1 MTSTTDTA
9 GHPDV
14 AEISDLTEG
23 LLPPSRG
30 AEVRRHLDECEL
42 CADVHDSLEEIR
54 GLLGSMP
61 GPPRMPAEVAGRIDA
76 ALAAEALLGAVA
88 PESLTPPTLVSA
100 SRDASG
106 EDGEHTDTHVSRE
119 TSPTADRPSGHA
131 HAATGPGRTKERKTR
146 NRGGRRG
153 RIVLGAVFTAAVLGA
168 GSLFLQSLGDNKSSD
183 TAQGNATSSAD
194 TFSKGNLE
202 NEVSD
207 LLSTKTSTSQGAKTE
222 KPWNAESHPDAESTV
237 KTPKTL
243 IQPSDSI
250 PDCIR
255 QGIDRGNTDV
265 LGFQKGT
272 YDGTAAYLVV
282 LPDASDNSR
291 VMAYVV
297 DAACVSGQ
305 TSTPGKV
312 LLTKSFAHS

>member
-1 MTSTTDTA
+1 
-9 GHPDV
+9 
-14 AEISDLTEG
+14 
-23 LLPPSRG
+23 
-30 AEVRRHLDECEL
+30 
-42 CADVHDSLEEIR
+42 
-54 GLLGSMP
+54 
-61 GPPRMPAEVAGRIDA
+61 MPAEVAGRIDA
-76 ALAAEALLGAVA
+76 ALAAEALLGATA

-100 SRDASG
+100 SRDTSS
-106 EDGEHTDTHVSRE
+106 EDGEYTETHVSRE

-131 HAATGPGRTKERKTR
+131 HAATGPGRTKERKPR

-183 TAQGNATSSAD
+183 AAQGNATSSAD

-207 LLSTKTSTSQGAKTE
+207 LLSTKTSTSQGAKSQ

-243 IQPSDSI
+243 IQPSDAI